1 MRDSIKGDR
10 QAAWRV
16 VKALIDR
23 YECSQGGDGQAV
35 LALKCGVSQPTISR
49 LRAGPPDR
57 VGAAFQRLFV
67 YATNAQISVS
77 KSDPCTNALLAAAL
91 REVWNGTDE
100 HARALAAI
108 IRATGDATR
117 AANLSS

>member
-16 VKALIDR
+16 VKALIDS
-23 YECSQGGDGQAV
+23 YECSGGGEGQAM
-35 LALKCGVSQPTISR
+35 LALKCGVSQPTISK
-49 LRAGPPDR
+49 LRVGPPDR
-57 VGAAFQRLFV
+57 VGGAFQRLFV
-67 YATNAQISVS
+67 YATNARTSVS
-77 KSDPCTNALLAAAL
+77 TPDPCTNDMLVAAL